1 MVVARRR
8 VTYRRPEFPGDA
20 GRAKRQNMKLANP
33 RMDIGLA
40 TNHARAALAFWQN
53 DIGLPFEH
61 TQPIRRGYKQHRHD
75 LCGSILKIN
84 QVYEPLPDNP
94 PSGYLELLIA
104 RDGIT
109 TPQPMRD
116 PDGNGVALVPKGMFG
131 IERIGIRLGVRDVE
145 AYRRFYT
152 QALGLKEGGPA
163 GGDGAMTFLAGDTV
177 LITEPAADAPDDA
190 AFEGTGW
197 RYITFQVFEV
207 DREHA
212 HVLAHGGREARAP
225 VTLGTTARIS
235 MVRDPD
241 GHWIELSQRAS
252 LTGSLEPIA

>member
-1 MVVARRR
+1 MVVTQGWL
-8 VTYRRPEFPGDA
+8 TYRHPEFRLASPA
-20 GRAKRQNMKLANP
+20 EAIMKLAKP
-33 RMDIGLA
+33 RIDIGFA
-40 TNHARAALAFWQN
+40 TNDAPAALAFWQN
-53 DIGLPFEH
+53 EIGLPFEY

-104 RDGIT
+104 RDGIAA
-109 TPQPMRD
+109 PQTMTD
-116 PDGNGVALVPKGMFG
+116 PDGNRVSLVPKGLFG
-131 IERIGIRLGVRDVE
+131 IERIGIRLGVRDIE
-145 AYRRFYT
+145 AHRRFYRE
-152 QALGLKEGGPA
+152 ALGLQQGQYA
-163 GGDGAMTFLAGDTV
+163 GAMTFLAGDTV
-177 LITEPAADAPDDA
+177 LIVEQAADAPGDA
-190 AFEGTGW
+190 AFDGKGW

-212 HVLAHGGREARAP
+212 YVLAHGGREARAP

-241 GHWIELSQRAS
+241 GNWIELSQRAS
-252 LTGSLEPIA
+252 LTGSLEPPSAA

>member
-1 MVVARRR
+1 
-8 VTYRRPEFPGDA
+8 
-20 GRAKRQNMKLANP
+20 MKLAKP
-33 RMDIGLA
+33 RIDIGFA
-40 TNHARAALAFWQN
+40 TNDAPAALTFWQN
-53 DIGLPFEH
+53 EIGLPFDY

-94 PSGYLELLIA
+94 PSGYRELLIA
-104 RDGIT
+104 RGDIAE
-109 TPQPMRD
+109 PKPMTD
-116 PDGNGVALVPKGMFG
+116 PEGNRVMLVPSGMFG

-145 AYRRFYT
+145 AHRRFYT
-152 QALGLKEGGPA
+152 EALGLTQGGSFA
-163 GGDGAMTFLAGDTV
+163 GAMTFLAGDTV
-177 LITEPAADAPDDA
+177 LIVEASTDAPGDA
-190 AFEGTGW
+190 AFDGRGW

-212 HVLAHGGREARAP
+212 FVLAHGGREARAP

-241 GHWIELSQRAS
+241 GNWIELSQRAS
-252 LTGSLEPIA
+252 LTGSLEPSAAQGAPVKD